1 MSFKTTLAVLASSA
15 VVMAAN
21 HDISVGPAF
30 SYTPAITTAVAG
42 DTLTFR
48 FTSNNHDVVSG
59 SADSACR
66 PSETSFYSGLDV
78 SGKTFVVTVN
88 NTDPIYFYCSIPG
101 HCQGG
106 MVGGVNVPESDLA
119 TYRTAAAGESDS
131 QAPAQVQGGIL
142 ASSSSGSS
150 SPATTTGTAS
160 SPASTASSIRTSASA
175 AASSGSAAA
184 GSASASASAS
194 PTQAASSGNSLLCQ
208 QNFIVSGLA
217 TALASLAF
225 WAGLL

>member
-1 MSFKTTLAVLASSA
+1 MSFKTTLAFLASSA
-15 VVMAAN
+15 AVMAAN
-21 HDISVGPAF
+21 HDINVGPAL
-30 SYTPAITTAVAG
+30 SYTPALTTAVAG
-42 DTLTFR
+42 DTLSFH

-59 SADSACR
+59 SADSACE

-78 SGKTFVVTVN
+78 SGKIFVVTVN
-88 NTDPIYFYCSIPG
+88 NTDPIYFYCSVPG

-119 TYRTAAAGESDS
+119 TYRTAAAGESNS
-131 QAPAQVQGGIL
+131 EAPAQVQGGIL

-160 SPASTASSIRTSASA
+160 SPASTASSTRTSASA
-175 AASSGSAAA
+175 SASSGSAAA
-184 GSASASASAS
+184 GSASASASS
-194 PTQAASSGNSLLCQ
+194 TQAASSGNSLLCQ

-217 TALASLAF
+217 TAIASLAF
-225 WAGLL
+225 WAGLV